1 MKRRYPLLVRK
12 KVERL
17 EYAASNR
24 RRHDNGSSQQSS
36 VAETPPQRLMMAA
49 AAELVE
55 NGGRLE
61 MASVAAR
68 AGVSVGLSY
77 HYFRSKAGLI
87 AAVVEDFYDRYDAEV
102 IDLNP
107 LPGHDWAARERRRVE
122 LMVDFYL
129 REPLAPLVLARLSM
143 EPEVAAVDAQRIARH
158 IKLAARNV
166 EGARRKGHLPA
177 GPDASLLVGMIMGG
191 LRQAVGQVL
200 AGHVPRD
207 RDRLVEDLWGFIS
220 AAAGLGTQDR

>member
-12 KVERL
+12 KVEQL
-17 EYAASNR
+17 EHVAATR
-24 RRHDNGSSQQSS
+24 RRHHGRSQQSS
-36 VAETPPQRLMMAA
+36 KAEAPPHRLVTAA

-55 NGGRLE
+55 TGGRLE

-77 HYFRSKAGLI
+77 HYFGSKAGLI
-87 AAVVEDFYDRYDAEV
+87 AAVVEDFYNRYDAEV

-129 REPLAPLVLARLSM
+129 REPLAPLVLARLSA

-177 GPDASLLVGMIMGG
+177 GPDAGLLVGMIMGG

-200 AGHVPRD
+200 AGYVPRD
-207 RDRLVEDLWGFIS
+207 RDRLVEDLWGFVAS
-220 AAAGLGTQDR
+220 AAGLGMQSK